1 MPRDEKLPQEA
12 PVAPEDAVD
21 APDLPDDVPDL
32 PDSAEPVEEPDT
44 PDSAEPELVEEPD
57 TPDSVDPI
65 EEPDSPDS
73 AELTEKPDSIEE
85 PDSPAPKPRPVRMAH
100 VLWRGFWLSV
110 CILGIAV
117 LMGRIDTFG
126 VAWRRQPWRA
136 FGGAVAVGGLL
147 GALPGLLRRDL
158 PERPRLRRCV
168 LAVVTGVIWGV
179 LG

>member
-12 PVAPEDAVD
+12 PVAPVDAVD
-21 APDLPDDVPDL
+21 SAAPDLPDDVPDL
-32 PDSAEPVEEPDT
+32 PDSVEPVEEPD
-44 PDSAEPELVEEPD
+44 S
-57 TPDSVDPI
+57 PDSVEPVDAPDTA

-73 AELTEKPDSIEE
+73 AAPDTPDSA
-85 PDSPAPKPRPVRMAH
+85 PAPKPRPVRMAH
-100 VLWRGFWLSV
+100 PLWRGFWLSV
-110 CILGIAV
+110 CVLGIAV

-126 VAWRRQPWRA
+126 VVWRRQPWRA

-168 LAVVTGVIWGV
+168 LAVVIGVIWGV

>member
-21 APDLPDDVPDL
+21 SAVPDLPDDV
-32 PDSAEPVEEPDT
+32 EPVEETDT
-44 PDSAEPELVEEPD
+44 PDSVEPELVEEPD
-57 TPDSVDPI
+57 
-65 EEPDSPDS
+65 
-73 AELTEKPDSIEE
+73 LPDSIEE
-85 PDSPAPKPRPVRMAH
+85 PDSPDSVEPSEEPEPSSEEAPAPKPRPVCIPH
-100 VLWRGFWLSV
+100 PLWRGFWLSV
-110 CILGIAV
+110 CVLGIAV
-117 LMGRIDTFG
+117 LVGRIDTFG
-126 VAWRRQPWRA
+126 AAWRRQPWRA

-168 LAVVTGVIWGV
+168 LALVIGVIWGV

>member
-12 PVAPEDAVD
+12 PVAPEDAVNS
-21 APDLPDDVPDL
+21 AVPDL
-32 PDSAEPVEEPDT
+32 PDSVEPVEEPD
-44 PDSAEPELVEEPD
+44 L
-57 TPDSVDPI
+57 PDSVDPV
-65 EEPDSPDS
+65 EE
-73 AELTEKPDSIEE
+73 PDSIEE
-85 PDSPAPKPRPVRMAH
+85 PEPSSEEAPAPKPRPVRMAH
-100 VLWRGFWLSV
+100 VLWRGWWLSV
-110 CILGIAV
+110 CVLGIAV
-117 LMGRIDTFG
+117 LVGRIDTFG

-168 LAVVTGVIWGV
+168 LAVVIGVIWGV

>member
-21 APDLPDDVPDL
+21 SAAPDLPDDVPDL
-32 PDSAEPVEEPDT
+32 PDSAEPVEEPDL
-44 PDSAEPELVEEPD
+44 PDSVEPEL
-57 TPDSVDPI
+57 I
-65 EEPDSPDS
+65 EKPDSPDS

-110 CILGIAV
+110 CVLGIAV

-168 LAVVTGVIWGV
+168 LAVVIGVIWGV